1 MKTIKNNAE
10 NILTINNSKFIC
22 NLYKVY
28 SYDEVLKYLEL
39 TKQKYKDAT
48 HYCYGYI
55 IDKDIKASDDNEP
68 SGTAATPIKEVLT
81 KNNLNYILCIVTRYF
96 GGIKLGASGLIRAY
110 TKSVA
115 LALKEDNIATIVK
128 GTKMTITFPYNIS
141 KEIDYILK
149 NEKIINKKYKDKVTY
164 TFTTINKD
172 IILNLTNNKDIII
185 NEKKDMNIEI

>member
-1 MKTIKNNAE
+1 MKSVIDNENTIIIKN
-10 NILTINNSKFIC
+10 SRFIC
-22 NLYKVY
+22 LIYQVDDVSKV
-28 SYDEVLKYLEL
+28 DNYLEYA
-39 TKQKYKDAT
+39 KKKYKDAT

-68 SGTAATPIKEVLT
+68 SGTAGTPIKEVLT

-110 TKSVA
+110 TKSLT

-128 GTKMTITFPYNIS
+128 GTKMIITFPYNIS

-164 TFTTINKD
+164 TFTTINED